1 LYTVTFNKQQD
12 LLFAG
17 GAGKNE
23 MRVFDWDSGAIVA
36 MVSNIPKSI
45 LCADVGNKS
54 NTFAFGAADSKCRF
68 FDIKSKQ

>member
-1 LYTVTFNKQQD
+1 MFNRKQD

-23 MRVFDWDSGAIVA
+23 MRIFDWESGSIVA

-45 LCADVGNKS
+45 LCSDVGNRKS
-54 NTFAFGAADSKCRF
+54 MFAFGAADSKCRF
-68 FDIKSKQ
+68 FDIQSK